1 MIDQTLTVVLAG
13 SGGSELMPLVDDRA
27 KAAIPFGGKYR
38 IIDFTLA
45 NCLNSGLR
53 RILVLTQHQSHSLEK
68 HIVDGWSV
76 FNPEIGE
83 YITTVPP
90 QLRSGE
96 NWNTGTASALYNISD
111 ILKRSKASQVLIL
124 SADQIYRM
132 DYAALL
138 KYHYNKGGKVTSA
151 YTTMAARDVR
161 DHAILTLG
169 DNERCSSLEMRDPQ
183 THGKELEGAEVFTPM
198 GIFVVSL
205 DILLDC
211 LKVDQAS
218 ESSGH
223 DFFKDVIPYL
233 FDHEPVYGYRFGGSA
248 GRVSIDKYWCDVT
261 TLDGF
266 YEANMALLKSK
277 PPIDLY
283 QNDWPIRT
291 YPGQYPPA
299 RTVPGNSGTEGI
311 CINSIVA
318 NGVIIS
324 GGSAQHSILFAGV
337 CLADETIVQDSILFH
352 DVYVGDGAHIKN
364 AIIDKTVRI
373 PAGETIGYD
382 LSFDRRRFIVTEKGI
397 VIVPRNFSFTQSN
410 HGSEFSVVAN
420 VSGS

>member
-13 SGGSELMPLVDDRA
+13 SGGSQLKPLVDDRA

-38 IIDFTLA
+38 IIDFILA

-68 HIVDGWSV
+68 HIVDGWSI

-96 NWNTGTASALYNISD
+96 NWNTGTATALYNISD
-111 ILKRSKASQVLIL
+111 ILKRSKARQVLIL

-138 KYHYNKGGKVTSA
+138 KYHHNKGGKVTSA
-151 YTTMAARDVR
+151 YTTIDAHDARDKT
-161 DHAILTLG
+161 ILTLG
-169 DNERCSSLEMRDPQ
+169 ENERCDSLEMYNPQ
-183 THGKELEGAEVFTPM
+183 VHSGNAEGQRVCTPM
-198 GIFVVSL
+198 GINVVSMAV
-205 DILLDC
+205 LLEG
-211 LKVDQAS
+211 LEADQANDAS
-218 ESSGH
+218 DH
-223 DFFKDVIPYL
+223 DFFNDVIPYL
-233 FDHEPVYGYRFGGSA
+233 DHVYGYRFGGSQ
-248 GRVSIDKYWCDVT
+248 GRVSRDRYWCDVT

-266 YEANMALLKSK
+266 YEANMALLKPK

-337 CLADETIVQDSILFH
+337 YLADETIVQDSILFH
-352 DVYVGDGAHIKN
+352 DVYVGDRAHIKN
-364 AIIDKTVRI
+364 AIIDKTVVI

-382 LSFDRRRFIVTEKGI
+382 LNIDRKRFMVSDNGI
-397 VIVPRNFSFTQSN
+397 VIVPRNFSFAHSHHKN
-410 HGSEFSVVAN
+410 EAPVLAN
-420 VSGS
+420 ASRS